1 MSGPIMGMLL
11 EADRVLNERLRMKKL
26 LAVFCLSL
34 PLIGIFGVI
43 AMSEGIL
50 VVCGIAGFVVVSL
63 GLILFG
69 IRLWGDL

>member
-1 MSGPIMGMLL
+1 MFRVVGVQGVLRNEEG
-11 EADRVLNERLRMKKL
+11 EAEMMNKL
-26 LAVFCLSL
+26 LSVFCLSL